1 MVEES
6 KKNSM
11 AKPRILIV
19 GGVAGGA
26 SCAARARRLSEA
38 AEIIIF
44 DRGQFVSFAN
54 CGLPYYVGSVIAD
67 EKKLLVANAD
77 LFKQRF
83 NIEVRLQHEVI
94 AIDRAS
100 QTLTVK
106 NLQTGEVLQESYD
119 ALVLSPGA
127 APIRPP
133 LPGIELP
140 GIFALR
146 TIPDSRRIREWIE
159 AHQVKQAVVVGGG
172 FIGLEMTENLV
183 HRGIAVTL
191 VEKLPQVMPPFDP
204 EMMAPVHAHL
214 QSQGVKLCL
223 NDGVQGFVA
232 GSDNNLI
239 VQTDSGQQHPAEMV
253 ILAIGVRPENG
264 LAKEAGLELGDRG
277 GIRVNSAMQ
286 TSDPH
291 IWAVGDAVEVQD
303 FVTQEWTLIPLA
315 GPANRQGR
323 IAAETIL
330 GRNSQFRGVQGT
342 SVCGIFGMT
351 VASTGASEK
360 TLQRGGMDYHKV
372 YLHPGHHAGYFP
384 GAKAIA
390 IKLLYAPTDGRILG
404 AQAVGADGTEK
415 RIDVLAMAIQAGMTV
430 FDLEEAEL
438 CYAPQFGAAKDPV
451 NMAGMIAA
459 NALRGDAPIAYWEN
473 LDLELVNLVDVRE
486 ESEFERGH
494 VAGATNIP
502 LSQLRQRI
510 KELPCDRPLWIY
522 CQVGQRG
529 YYATRILRQFGF
541 DAHNLT
547 GGFKTYEAYET
558 LKGT

>member
-1 MVEES
+1 
-6 KKNSM
+6 M

-67 EKKLLVANAD
+67 EKKLLVANSD

-83 NIEVRLQHEVI
+83 NIEVRLQHEVT
-94 AIDRAS
+94 AIDRAA

-106 NLQTGEVLQESYD
+106 NLQTGELKQEPYD

-133 LPGIELP
+133 LPGIEQP

-146 TIPDSRRIREWIE
+146 TIPDSRRIREWIDT
-159 AHQVKQAVVVGGG
+159 HQVKRAVIVGGG
-172 FIGLEMTENLV
+172 FIGLEMAENLV

-191 VEKLPQVMPPFDP
+191 IEKLPQVMPPFDP
-204 EMMAPVHAHL
+204 EMMTPVHAHL
-214 QSQGVKLCL
+214 RDQGLQLCL
-223 NDGVQGFVA
+223 NDGVQGFTV
-232 GSDNNLI
+232 GSEDNLL
-239 VQTDSGQQHPAEMV
+239 VQTDSGEQHPADMV
-253 ILAIGVRPENG
+253 ILAIGVRPENT

-277 GIRVNSAMQ
+277 GIRVNAAMQ

-303 FVTQEWTLIPLA
+303 FVTKEWTLIPLA

-330 GRNSQFRGVQGT
+330 GRDSQFRGVQGT

-351 VASTGASEK
+351 VACTGASEK
-360 TLQRGGMDYHKV
+360 TLRRVGMDYRKV

-384 GAKAIA
+384 GAQPID
-390 IKLLYAPTDGRILG
+390 IKLLYAPADGRILG
-404 AQAVGADGTEK
+404 AQAVGREGTEK
-415 RIDVLAMAIQAGMTV
+415 RVDVLAMAIQAGMTV

-459 NALRGDAPIAYWEN
+459 NALRGDAPIVYWED
-473 LDLELVNLVDVRE
+473 LDLEQVNLVDVRE

-494 VAGATNIP
+494 VAGAINVP
-502 LSQLRQRI
+502 LSQLRQRMGD
-510 KELPCDRPLWIY
+510 LPGDRPLWIY

-529 YYATRILRQFGF
+529 YYATRTLRQSGF
-541 DAHNLT
+541 DAYNLT
-547 GGFKTYEAYET
+547 GGFKTYEAST
-558 LKGT
+558 GA